1 MDLNLVLAA
10 ASVLLFLGLVGFFAY
25 LVFHQQG
32 LEPPEPTGAELIEQH
47 YAPGETLEQPTPYWV
62 APVPAAPD
70 PLEISANLDRKI
82 VLGAGMLFGVFALIG
97 GYFVAQPNIR
107 AAAVEHQQE
116 KAVERGR
123 NLYANFCFD
132 CHGKEGK
139 GDVGVGLPLNKPDFK
154 YENIKGDPVKLK
166 ATQDLIQRT
175 IERGRPKPLPQ
186 ISMPAWGQADG
197 GSLND
202 EQINQLV
209 TLIMYGR
216 DEDWADVVTVR
227 QEEGLP
233 TAPNPPK
240 PVVLSPL
247 ELGRALTQNNPQTPC
262 VTCHSFEAG
271 KPSTVPQAPNLGH
284 YGTEGPINAE
294 NKARKAA
301 GDADWLFHWVS
312 NAPSLKP
319 DIVMPPFNKS
329 AGGQL
334 DDTQIRA
341 ILEYLMSLK

>member
-10 ASVLLFLGLVGFFAY
+10 ASLLLFLGLVGFFAY
-25 LVFHQQG
+25 LVVHQQG
-32 LEPPEPTGAELIEQH
+32 LEPREQTGAELIEQH
-47 YAPGETLEQPTPYWV
+47 YAPGDTVEQPTPYWV

-82 VLGAGMLFGVFALIG
+82 VLGAGMLFGVFALVG
-97 GYFVAQPNIR
+97 AYFVVQPNLR

-132 CHGKEGK
+132 CHGKEGR

-154 YENIKGDPVKLK
+154 YANIKDDPAKLK
-166 ATQDLIQRT
+166 STQDLITRT
-175 IERGRPKPLPQ
+175 IERGRAKPAPQ
-186 ISMPAWGQADG
+186 ISMPAWGEADG
-197 GSLND
+197 GALND
-202 EQINQLV
+202 EQIGQLV
-209 TLIMYGR
+209 ACILNGR

-227 QEEGLP
+227 QESGLP
-233 TAPNPPK
+233 TEPNPPK
-240 PVVLSPL
+240 QQQLTGI
-247 ELGRALTQNNPQTPC
+247 ELGRLLTTNNPQTPC
-262 VTCHSFEAG
+262 VTCHSFDPS

-284 YGTEGPINAE
+284 YGSEGPINNE
-294 NKARKAA
+294 NKAKKAA

-319 DIVMPPFNKS
+319 DIVMPAFNTS

-334 DDTQIRA
+334 NEAQIRA
-341 ILEYLMSLK
+341 IV